1 MEKPRDVD
9 EYIVKADSAARPTL
23 EELRTLVRSTV
34 PKAEERIS
42 YGVPFYKYHGGLA
55 GFATYKNH
63 VSFGCASAVL
73 EEKERERLEA
83 AGYVTGRKTIQV
95 GFDQDVPTA
104 TIRQL
109 LESQVRA
116 NDATKRAKP

>member
-63 VSFGCASAVL
+63 VSFGLGAGELDGDVRARLEREGYRTGKRTIQIKFDQEVPASA
-73 EEKERERLEA
+73 
-83 AGYVTGRKTIQV
+83 
-95 GFDQDVPTA
+95 
-104 TIRQL
+104 IRQIL
-109 LESQVRA
+109 HEQARM
-116 NDATKRAKP
+116 NEAT